1 MQLVFSTITF
11 VLIFTTIYS
20 YGLLISN
27 NFYKHY
33 KVDIFFNILIGYTF
47 IGLITLIFHFFFKIN
62 NYFSFILIAFGFLY
76 FAYNYSN
83 IQKRKFFELVLIIII
98 FSFILFGYS
107 EHPIDTN
114 MYHHPYVSYLKSDK
128 IIFAIANIQFRFGH
142 VSFLQ
147 YVQAALT
154 NDYLH
159 QISLASINIIIYLSF
174 VYFFSRK
181 IFYEK
186 KMSLIFLLQI
196 LFVSFI
202 LIKFSR
208 YREHGNDLIPL
219 LVSIYFFI
227 NILNTNQKS
236 NKNNIMLINLAL
248 PFAAFMFLHKI
259 SYVFVFLVFLP
270 LISYLKLKTV
280 NIFFSKYLLVF
291 SIMMISWLIK
301 NYITT
306 SCLAYPMEFTCISN
320 SLYELQGLAKPANAA
335 WLTEIWAKGFVD
347 HPNWNQLNLREYASS
362 FNWIG
367 TWASGHFVKIIEI
380 VSPLI
385 FIILILTV
393 YLFLKKDDY
402 LIIKSK
408 KNLKN
413 FYYFIFFAN
422 LTGLFIWFYKAPI
435 FRYGSFY
442 IINFIILTYIF
453 SLSYFYEFKKSN
465 KLKFFKSI
473 FLISLIFFITKNI
486 LRIENSDHTIF
497 PKTSKKDD
505 EFIIYNNNNLK
516 ILKPKSDTCYFTKSI
531 CSHEIPKNIG
541 LKKFGNYKIYIK

>member
-306 SCLAYPMEFTCISN
+306 SCLAYPVEFTCISN

>member
-174 VYFFSRK
+174 VYFFSKK

-227 NILNTNQKS
+227 NILNTNLKS
-236 NKNNIMLINLAL
+236 NKNNIILINLAL

-306 SCLAYPMEFTCISN
+306 SCLAYPVEFTCISN

-380 VSPLI
+380 VSPLL

-473 FLISLIFFITKNI
+473 FLISLIFFCTKNI